1 MSDSYNKE
9 ILSRYVQ
16 HKKLLDKQ
24 NRAADKAA
32 KKGDLVGVVK
42 SGIKAR
48 KLTKSMNKLG
58 SAYVSPKPFKK
69 KNYN

>member
-16 HKKLLDKQ
+16 HKRLLDKQ

-32 KKGDLVGVVK
+32 KKGDIVKLVK
-42 SGIKAR
+42 SGLKGR